1 MLKRKIKET
10 LFVAFYNL
18 SSLYVMRV
26 SLLLLLGS
34 AIVGALSFYYNSAFR
49 NVILTEYGVEYTVF
63 AYTSAISST
72 FLALSPIFFSY
83 RFLDFGVS
91 LESLAI
97 GSLLGELCRIT
108 YKLLPIII
116 VGYLLSIET
125 SFNVLYFLIALPFI
139 FLLMLGIKLLLTSGG
154 ITSSGGNIISWFYF
168 GITNLV
174 SGLWFPVSALPEYL
188 RPIAY
193 ITPQYHLVELIRR
206 PLIGQ
211 APPWISMIF
220 GILFFAVSYLYFRR
234 TIKLAFTGGLM
245 LWAA

>member
-1 MLKRKIKET
+1 MLKRKIKEI
-10 LFVAFYNL
+10 LFVAFYSL
-18 SSLYVMRV
+18 SSLYVMRM

-34 AIVGALSFYYNSAFR
+34 AVVGALSFYYNSAFR
-49 NVILTEYGVEYTVF
+49 NIVLTEYGVEYTVF
-63 AYTSAISST
+63 AYTSAISSI
-72 FLALSPIFFSY
+72 FLALSPVFFSY
-83 RFLDFGVS
+83 RFLDFGIS

-97 GSLLGELCRIT
+97 GDLLGELCRIT
-108 YKLLPIII
+108 YKLLPIVI
-116 VGYLLSIET
+116 VGYLLSIEINLNI
-125 SFNVLYFLIALPFI
+125 FYLLAALPFV
-139 FLLMLGIKLLLTSGG
+139 FLLMLGIKLLLTSGE

-211 APPWISMIF
+211 APPWISIIF
-220 GILFFAVSYLYFRR
+220 GVLFFAISYLYFRR
-234 TIKLAFTGGLM
+234 TIKLAFMGGLI